1 MAITQIG
8 STLVIEGEISGS
20 DAVVVQGRVKGSI
33 ETSQGVVIENSA
45 HVEANLT
52 LDTLEVAGDVKGNV
66 TAASRV
72 EIKPEGK
79 MVGDIKAP
87 RILIADGAHFKG
99 NIDMDVGR

>member
-1 MAITQIG
+1 MATTHIG
-8 STLVIEGEISGS
+8 STMVIEGEIVGA

-33 ETSQGVVIENSA
+33 ETSQSVVIENSA

-66 TAASRV
+66 TASTRV

-79 MVGDIKAP
+79 MIGDIKSP